1 MQQLLTSRE
10 EDRLAAVNRMHASRK
25 KANMLRA
32 ADLQVGITKYTSRLY
47 PCAMLGGDYIVSQ
60 SCLPVREQC
69 ARYLTVARFVLYSDA
84 HCLLS
89 SSFTA
94 LLLQGQEVLKR
105 EAATLLQ
112 RSLAAEKL
120 AADRLAA
127 LTAKEREAAH
137 LHRSLRDANTALADA
152 LEVKSLPVP

>member
-1 MQQLLTSRE
+1 M
-10 EDRLAAVNRMHASRK
+10 
-25 KANMLRA
+25 
-32 ADLQVGITKYTSRLY
+32 
-47 PCAMLGGDYIVSQ
+47 SQ
-60 SCLPVREQC
+60 SCLPVQEQC
-69 ARYLTVARFVLYSDA
+69 ARNLIVIRYVLYSDA
-84 HCLLS
+84 HRLHS

-127 LTAKEREAAH
+127 LTAKEQEVAH
-137 LHRSLRDANTALADA
+137 LQHSLCEANTALADA
-152 LEVKSLPVP
+152 LEVKPLPVP

>member
-1 MQQLLTSRE
+1 MQ
-10 EDRLAAVNRMHASRK
+10 
-25 KANMLRA
+25 
-32 ADLQVGITKYTSRLY
+32 
-47 PCAMLGGDYIVSQ
+47 
-60 SCLPVREQC
+60 EQG
-69 ARYLTVARFVLYSDA
+69 ARYLTVVRCVLYSDA
-84 HCLLS
+84 RCLHS

-127 LTAKEREAAH
+127 LTAKEQEAAH
-137 LHRSLRDANTALADA
+137 LQQCLYHANIALADA